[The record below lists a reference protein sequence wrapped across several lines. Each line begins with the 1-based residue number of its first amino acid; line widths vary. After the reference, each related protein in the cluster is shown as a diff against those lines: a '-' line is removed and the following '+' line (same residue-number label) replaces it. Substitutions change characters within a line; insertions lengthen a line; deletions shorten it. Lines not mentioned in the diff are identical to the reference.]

1 VKTKVFLPILLLLNL
16 QLFSQELSPTTEK
29 SRKQRL
35 IESPL
40 TPSKAAF
47 YSAILPGLG
56 QVYTGKAWKVPFV
69 YAAIGASVYGYVYQ
83 QNQLDRYRTAYK
95 RRNNGYTDDEF
106 IELIPDKNKL
116 IEGMK
121 FHKNYR
127 DMSFLFILGT
137 YMLNILDANVSAH
150 LMQFNVKDNLT
161 IKPKFEPDLYSNDP
175 QVGLKV
181 LVKL

>member
-1 VKTKVFLPILLLLNL
+1 MKIKIFVSIFI
-16 QLFSQELSPTTEK
+16 LFSLQVFTQQLPQEEQK

-56 QVYTGKAWKVPFV
+56 QIYIGKAWKVPFV
-69 YAAIGASVYGYVYQ
+69 YAAIGASVYGYVY
-83 QNQLDRYRTAYK
+83 NQKEMDRYRGAYK
-95 RRNNGYTDDEF
+95 RRNNGYRDDEF
-106 IELIPDKNKL
+106 IKLIPGKNKL
-116 IEGMK
+116 LEGMK

-150 LMQFNVKDNLT
+150 LMQFNVKDNLS
-161 IKPKFEPDLYSNDP
+161 IRPKFEPDLFGTDTNI
-175 QVGLKV
+175 GLKV

>member
-1 VKTKVFLPILLLLNL
+1 MKIKIFVSIFI
-16 QLFSQELSPTTEK
+16 LFSLQVFAQQLPQEEEK

-56 QVYTGKAWKVPFV
+56 QIYIGKAWKVPFV
-69 YAAIGASVYGYVYQ
+69 YAAIGASVYSYVY
-83 QNQLDRYRTAYK
+83 NQKELDRYRGAYK
-95 RRNNGYTDDEF
+95 RRNNGYRDDEF
-106 IELIPDKNKL
+106 IELIPNKNKL
-116 IEGMK
+116 LEGMK

-150 LMQFNVKDNLT
+150 LMQFNIKDNLS
-161 IKPKFEPDLYSNDP
+161 IKPKFEPDLFGSDTN
-175 QVGLKV
+175 VGLKV